1 MLIFWLLIIPLVTAV
16 ICVFIPKH
24 SISKYV
30 SIAGSFITFVYNIV
44 LNCIVYKY
52 HTLQGFDGFFYLD
65 SLSILSTQIVSLV
78 GFAAALYSAGY
89 MEAELHDGEFSEKK
103 LRWYYFLFHMFIF
116 TMLSVCVC
124 NNLGIMWVAM
134 EATTLATTFLVG
146 FYNKKPHHEAAWKY
160 IIICTVGIT
169 LALFGVILTYHSAKG
184 TLGGIGYALNWSELL
199 KEADRFEP
207 HLIRLAFL
215 FILVGYGTKAGL
227 APMHTWLPDAHSQAP
242 SPISALFSGVL
253 LNCSMY
259 GIIRYHILASK
270 CVGAEYSG
278 TLLMIFGFI
287 SILVS
292 VPFIIVQKDFKRLL
306 AFSSIEHIGIIAL
319 GFGFGGMYG
328 VYGAGL
334 HAFSHA
340 IVKSL
345 LFFCA
350 GNVFLKYKTREIDNI
365 KGAIKIIPVTG
376 VMFLIGIFAITGTP
390 PFNIFLSEFLIL
402 ADGFSSGRPLAIIFC
417 SLVTIALVL
426 IFVGFVYNMFKMI
439 FGSSEPNPERGEVSK
454 FTIVAM
460 GFLLFFVLVVS
471 IYVPPF
477 LNKIL
482 QDIYNI
488 VRNA

>member
-1 MLIFWLLIIPLVTAV
+1 MIILILLIIPLITA
-16 ICVFIPKH
+16 IACVLIGKH
-24 SISKYV
+24 SVSKYI
-30 SIAGSFITFVYNIV
+30 SIAGSFLALLYNIF
-44 LNCIVYKY
+44 LNYNIHV
-52 HTLQGFDGFFYLD
+52 HRSLLGLNDFFYMD
-65 SLSILSTQIVSLV
+65 SLSILTTQIVTII
-78 GFAAALYSAGY
+78 GFASSLYSAGY
-89 MEAELHDGEFSEKK
+89 MAAELHEGVVTERK

-116 TMLSVCVC
+116 TMLLVCVT
-124 NNLGIMWVAM
+124 NNLGIMWVAI

-184 TLGGIGYALNWSELL
+184 ALGDIGYALNWSELL

-270 CVGAEYSG
+270 CVGADYSG

-292 VPFIIVQKDFKRLL
+292 VPFIMVQKDYKRLL

-328 VYGAGL
+328 IYGASL

-340 IVKSL
+340 VVKSL

-350 GNVFLKYKTREIDNI
+350 GNFFLKYKTREMDNI

-439 FGSSEPNPERGEVSK
+439 FGSSEPTPERGEVSK

-488 VRNA
+488 VRNV

>member
-1 MLIFWLLIIPLVTAV
+1 MLILWLLIIPIVTAV
-16 ICVFIPKH
+16 ICVFTPKH
-24 SISKYV
+24 CISKYV
-30 SIAGSFITFVYNIV
+30 SIGGSFVAFVYNIV
-44 LNCIVYKY
+44 LNIIAYKS
-52 HTLQGFDGFFYLD
+52 HVLQGFGGFFYLD
-65 SLSILSTQIVSLV
+65 SLSILSTQIVTLV

-89 MEAELHDGEFSEKK
+89 MEAELHEGEFSEKR

-116 TMLSVCVC
+116 TMLSVCVA
-124 NNLGIMWVAM
+124 NNLGIMWVAI

-184 TLGGIGYALNWSELL
+184 TLGEVSYALRWSDLL
-199 KEADRFEP
+199 TSADKFEP

-215 FILVGYGTKAGL
+215 FILIGYGTKAGL

-270 CVGAEYSG
+270 CVGSEYSG
-278 TLLMIFGFI
+278 TLLMVFGLI

-292 VPFIIVQKDFKRLL
+292 VPFIITQKDFKRLL

-328 VYGAGL
+328 VYGAEL

-340 IVKSL
+340 VVKSL

-350 GNVFLKYKTREIDNI
+350 GNFFLKYKTREMDKIQ
-365 KGAIKIIPVTG
+365 GAIKVIPVTA
-376 VMFLIGIFAITGTP
+376 VMSLIGIFAITGTP

-402 ADGFSSGRPLAIIFC
+402 ADGFSSGRPLSIVFG

-426 IFVGFVYNMFKMI
+426 IFVGFVYNAFKMI
-439 FGSSEPNPERGEVSK
+439 FGSPEPVLNKGEVGK
-454 FTIVAM
+454 FTVAAM
-460 GFLLFFVLVVS
+460 SFLLFFVLVVS
-471 IYVPPF
+471 IYVPPI

-482 QDIYNI
+482 KDIYDI
-488 VRNA
+488 VRNV